1 MRTLVFVLAVL
12 LLPACANSDAIPG
25 SIIPKQKM
33 ETIIWQL
40 IQSDEYINTRQAKD
54 TAKNISTEKRKIYQQ
69 VFDLNGVS
77 LAEFKKSYLFYME
90 HPNMSK
96 EMFDSISVRAGRQH
110 SELYNGKKD
119 SLKPMPMPISPLS
132 AGPGNLMKK
141 DSVLK
146 SRLLMLRS
154 KRDTIKHG
162 ADESGKRRRQADS
175 VKRSMH
181 S

>member
-1 MRTLVFVLAVL
+1 MRLLVFVLLVSL
-12 LLPACANSDAIPG
+12 LAACANSDSIPG
-25 SIIPKQKM
+25 NVISKQKM

-40 IQSDEYINTRQAKD
+40 VQSDEYVNIRSAKD
-54 TAKNISTEKRKIYQQ
+54 TTKKISTEKMKIYQQ

-90 HPNMSK
+90 HPNISK
-96 EMFDSISVRAGRQH
+96 EMFDSISVRANRQH
-110 SELYNGKKD
+110 MDIYNGKKD
-119 SLKPMPMPISPLS
+119 SLKPMPTAISPLQ
-132 AGPGNLMKK
+132 AGPGNLFKK

-146 SRLLMLRS
+146 ARLSVLRS

-162 ADESGKRRRQADS
+162 PNKSRKRLRLDS
-175 VKRSMH
+175 VKRPLH